1 MKSGLIPECGIY
13 ERTHNKPRPQQQDDL
28 KLRRNP
34 TPPPTPRSQSQ
45 SQVLGAEDGEVVS
58 YPPPAGGEEHLSLEL
73 GLGAQA
79 EALVREG
86 DQVEVEVDAKEIEEP
101 GDEYTPAP
109 LSRSSFSPLY
119 ILLVA
124 NVQPTRPGSTPTN
137 PTLSRY
143 GPSPIP
149 VNQGQRTNHMYIGT
163 LNPCPACPA
172 IMPIK
177 QE

>member
-86 DQVEVEVDAKEIEEP
+86 DQVEVEVEVEVEVDVVEEIAPAPDA
-101 GDEYTPAP
+101 GLGYDLSP
-109 LSRSSFSPLY
+109 LSRSSFSPHY
-119 ILLVA
+119 IC
-124 NVQPTRPGSTPTN
+124 R
-137 PTLSRY
+137 
-143 GPSPIP
+143 
-149 VNQGQRTNHMYIGT
+149 
-163 LNPCPACPA
+163 
-172 IMPIK
+172 
-177 QE
+177 